1 MRSVGLGLASLLL
14 STCVALAANVNFSGT
29 VLAACSI
36 LATTDGLLSLAT
48 DGSSLASDNLGGL
61 PGTVT
66 ILSIGNSTVDVAAP
80 TRTGQPGDYNASGEA
95 VEVSYFGVGGLAIVN
110 QAYTSSPTSFGIATI
125 PASILTVDNR
135 ITNPNGFPAGTYS
148 TQTVVTCGP

>member
-1 MRSVGLGLASLLL
+1 MRSVGLGAASLLL

-36 LATTDGLLSLAT
+36 LATTDGLLALAT

-66 ILSIGNSTVDVAAP
+66 ILSIGNSTVDVAP
-80 TRTGQPGDYNASGEA
+80 PVRTGQPGDYNASGEA
-95 VEVSYFGVGGLAIVN
+95 VEVSYVGAGGLGLVN
-110 QAYTSSPTSFGIATI
+110 QAYTSNPTSFAVSTI
-125 PASILTVDNR
+125 PASILTVNNR
-135 ITNPNGFPAGTYS
+135 ITNPNGFTAGNYS